1 MKKSTTTLLLAL
13 TFCTMP
19 LVSHGQ
25 NDGSQILNVTE
36 FTLLPGHE
44 MQFIEGVK
52 LWKECYKEHSGT
64 DNFNVWKRFHGEGVV
79 YVLTGFAANWVEMDK
94 EDDAGKACRIT
105 AIRMIMPHVEKTN
118 YSTARSMPEYSR
130 EPLEDT
136 TLFWVYF
143 FRVNNSTAFNEVAK
157 ELTSTTRQKEGTPR
171 GQWFSY
177 MGAGP
182 DSPHFMVSV
191 PYKGFPDLDVTR
203 DGVWK
208 VYESVHGKKKSDDL
222 RAKWRSSIE
231 NSWDYLY
238 TLNKEMSN

>member
-1 MKKSTTTLLLAL
+1 MKKLKFALFLAITVGIVPL
-13 TFCTMP
+13 TIY
-19 LVSHGQ
+19 GQ
-25 NDGSQILNVTE
+25 NTIGQILNATE
-36 FTLLPGHE
+36 FTVASGHE

-52 LWKECYKEHSGT
+52 LWKECYKENNGT
-64 DNFNVWKRFHGEGVV
+64 QNFNVWRRYQGEGIV
-79 YVLTGFAANWVEMDK
+79 YVITGLVENWAAMDI
-94 EDDAGKACRIT
+94 EDAAGKSCRIT
-105 AIRMIMPHVEKTN
+105 SIRMIMPHVEKMD
-118 YSTARSMPEYSR
+118 YSTARSMPEYSQ
-130 EPLEDT
+130 EPQEDT
-136 TLFWVYF
+136 TMFWVYF
-143 FRVNNSTAFNEVAK
+143 FRVTNSTTFNEVAK
-157 ELTSTTRQKEGTPR
+157 ELTSTIRQKEGKPR

-182 DSPHFMVSV
+182 DAPHFMISV
-191 PYKGFPDLDVTR
+191 PFKGFPDLDVTR